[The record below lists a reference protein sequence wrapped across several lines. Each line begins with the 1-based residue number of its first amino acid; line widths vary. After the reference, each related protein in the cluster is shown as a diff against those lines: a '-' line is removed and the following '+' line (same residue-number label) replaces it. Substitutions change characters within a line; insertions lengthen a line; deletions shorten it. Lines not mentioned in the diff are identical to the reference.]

1 MIKDF
6 HVETE
11 TRIKNLLD
19 VDALTTDDIEMLLDN
34 SSAMLEVLTRDIKK
48 VPVLRGK
55 TIITL
60 FYESSTR
67 TRVSFEQAGKILSAD
82 VINISANTSSAK
94 KGESLFDTAL
104 TIQAMKADI
113 VIIRHP
119 HSGAPHFLARH
130 LNTSI
135 INAGDGTHAHPTQ
148 TLLDLFTIKKHLGQ
162 IENRKI
168 TIVGDIR
175 YSRVARSNIWG
186 LIKMGA
192 TVTLCAPSTLIQKES
207 FGPGSICEPHPFNRV
222 EIESD
227 LGKAIKGADVVMP
240 LRLQKE
246 RQSHGHLPTLRE
258 YSRRYGISSEKMHAA
273 NPHAL
278 VMHPGPMNEGVEID
292 PDVAHGH
299 QSVIEDQVT
308 NGVAV
313 RMSLLHAVSSG
324 SIKTLETSN

>member
-148 TLLDLFTIKKHLGQ
+148 TLLDLFTIKKQNKVL
-162 IENRKI
+162 
-168 TIVGDIR
+168 
-175 YSRVARSNIWG
+175 Y
-186 LIKMGA
+186 
-192 TVTLCAPSTLIQKES
+192 
-207 FGPGSICEPHPFNRV
+207 
-222 EIESD
+222 
-227 LGKAIKGADVVMP
+227 
-240 LRLQKE
+240 
-246 RQSHGHLPTLRE
+246 
-258 YSRRYGISSEKMHAA
+258 
-273 NPHAL
+273 
-278 VMHPGPMNEGVEID
+278 
-292 PDVAHGH
+292 
-299 QSVIEDQVT
+299 
-308 NGVAV
+308 
-313 RMSLLHAVSSG
+313 
-324 SIKTLETSN
+324 